1 MGAIGPGPSRGL
13 RGLAHCKRKV
23 KSKSFATPRRM
34 LFHTSTMRLSAHS
47 RRRFRR
53 SVLKLKLVTGVYL
66 RRISLRYHKNKRNL
80 YRFLGVVCFAS
91 LLVLLG
97 SELFRYKPTLRANAE
112 TLSASGITSQ
122 LGIAVGAAMLGVIGI
137 VFSLSLFSIQQVA
150 ERGTSL
156 TLREYASDWVLR
168 LVYSSLAIFTVFA
181 TAAALLKKESAVL
194 AIAVNFVILISTILL
209 LKLYFNRTIR
219 FSDPHFI
226 VSRIA
231 ERARKSLGTIKRM
244 ERVTERELRYRRRK
258 GQV

>member
-1 MGAIGPGPSRGL
+1 MAL
-13 RGLAHCKRKV
+13 E
-23 KSKSFATPRRM
+23 
-34 LFHTSTMRLSAHS
+34 
-47 RRRFRR
+47 RFRR
-53 SVLKLKLVTGVYL
+53 EARAAS
-66 RRISLRYHKNKRNL
+66 SLNHR
-80 YRFLGVVCFAS
+80 
-91 LLVLLG
+91 
-97 SELFRYKPTLRANAE
+97 
-112 TLSASGITSQ
+112 ASGITSQ

-156 TLREYASDWVLR
+156 TLREYARDWVLR
-168 LVYSSLAIFTVFA
+168 LVYSSLAIFAVFA

-244 ERVTERELRYRRRK
+244 DVERGKPEPTKHKLEAA
-258 GQV
+258 